1 LLNPPEPLL
10 LPLLLLL
17 LLELP
22 NAEAP
27 AFFALEIKSSSIQL

>member
-10 LPLLLLL
+10 LPLL

-27 AFFALEIKSSSIQL
+27 AFFALEIKSISIQL

>member
-10 LPLLLLL
+10 LPLLL

-27 AFFALEIKSSSIQL
+27 AFFALEIKSISIQL